1 MPSEIRRMVFFH
13 GELADA
19 LRDFGQKYD
28 VEFPNGKVIK
38 ASLASKAEYE
48 LHTQNALPAMPLAK
62 EYNVKQLSNSIIVT
76 FFDEAS
82 FAHKYFNL
90 ASDFISAALIHYC
103 IQHKIPIPKAGRKK
117 LDVTEF
123 NICMDIV
130 LDSDETAN
138 IQLELES

>member
-13 GELADA
+13 SELADA
-19 LRDFGQKYD
+19 LRDFGKNYD
-28 VEFPNGKVIK
+28 VEFPDGKVIK

-48 LHTQNALPAMPLAK
+48 LHTQVSQPAMPLAK

-82 FAHKYFNL
+82 FSHKYFNL
-90 ASDFISAALIHYC
+90 ASDFISSALIHFC
-103 IQHKIPIPKAGRKK
+103 IQRKIPIPKAGRKK

-138 IQLELES
+138 IQLELEG